1 MKAILA
7 NTCTSLTGSLGREYG
22 YHLQR
27 RKDGIFAVRQSKGYV
42 PSFGHLQFIF
52 ACANLSKYRLHLTDI
67 EVSAKEFR
75 KAIEEAGEMYG
86 VDLKRLPAKQILNSR
101 LVLEFKLRYN
111 L

>member
-1 MKAILA
+1 MKVILA
-7 NTCTSLTGSLGREYG
+7 NTCTSLIGSLSPDFG

-27 RKDGIFAVRQSKGYV
+27 RKGGVYGVRKSKGFIPAY
-42 PSFGHLQFIF
+42 GHLQFIF

-86 VDLKRLPAKQILNSR
+86 IDLKRLPAKQILNAR